1 VSDAPF
7 IPPPNGRAA
16 SPKPWRM
23 FGTRAFF
30 RLWVAQLFSSL
41 GDWVGLF
48 AILAIASRVSDN
60 SASAVSLV
68 MVAKLLPG
76 FFLATVGGVVID
88 RFDRRKVMVVADV
101 GRAGLYALLP
111 FFPNM
116 IALVAISF
124 ATEVLTLLWGSAKD
138 ASLPHLVDDDQLA
151 SANSLSMV
159 ASYGTFPLGGVVFSG
174 LAVLATWIGHFEQFS
189 SLKVDKEVMA
199 LWADAAT
206 YVFSALM
213 VLRLPIPHEG
223 RHQGRRIDWT
233 QTIREIVDGLR
244 FIRSERMVSAVMI
257 GLGGGLFGAGAM
269 IPLGPV
275 FASDILGSRTQFGVL
290 MTALGLGA
298 AAGVISFLALQ
309 KRIPR
314 ESAFSIS
321 VVAAG
326 LAIVAAA
333 SFSVVWVSALLVV
346 VLGACAGTGYVTG
359 FTIMQERVEDEIRGR
374 TFATLNTV
382 VRLCLLVSLTIA
394 PLFADVFNWV
404 SKAVTGDRTIG
415 IGTLS
420 YGLPGVR
427 LALWGGGLVTTF
439 SGLFAH
445 RQMRRAREADAAP
458 SGAEGSGASGAAG
471 SSDAASA

>member
-7 IPPPNGRAA
+7 IPSQSGRAA
-16 SPKPWRM
+16 PSKPWRI
-23 FGTRAFF
+23 FGTPAFF
-30 RLWVAQLFSSL
+30 RLWLAQLFSSL

-48 AILAIASRVSDN
+48 AILAIAARVSNN

-101 GRAGLYALLP
+101 GRAGLYAVLP
-111 FFPNM
+111 FFPNLP
-116 IALVAISF
+116 ALVAISF
-124 ATEVLTLLWGSAKD
+124 LTEVLTLLWGSAKD
-138 ASLPHLVDDDQLA
+138 ASLPHLVDDEQLA

-159 ASYGTFPLGGVVFSG
+159 ASYGTFPLGGVVFSA
-174 LAVLATWIGHFEQFS
+174 LAVLAGWIGHFDQFS
-189 SLKVDKEVMA
+189 ALKVDKEVLA
-199 LWADAAT
+199 LWADAGT

-213 VLRLPIPHEG
+213 VLHLPIPHEG
-223 RHQGRRIDWT
+223 RHEGRHVDLT
-233 QTIREIVDGLR
+233 QTVREIGEGLR
-244 FIRSERMVSAVMI
+244 FIRSEKMVRAVML

-275 FASDILGSRTQFGVL
+275 FASDVLGSRTQFGVL

-298 AAGVISFLALQ
+298 AAGVTSFLALQ
-309 KRIPR
+309 KRVPR
-314 ESAFSIS
+314 ESAFWMS
-321 VVAAG
+321 VVGAG

-333 SFSVVWVSALLVV
+333 SFSTVWVSALLVV

-359 FTIMQERVEDEIRGR
+359 FTVMQERVDDEIRGR

-394 PLFADVFNWV
+394 PLFADLFNWA
-404 SKAVTGDRTIG
+404 SKLVTGDRSIDL
-415 IGTLS
+415 GTFS

-427 LALWGGGLVTTF
+427 LALWGGGLVTVF
-439 SGLFAH
+439 SGLYAH
-445 RQMRRAREADAAP
+445 REIRRAR
-458 SGAEGSGASGAAG
+458 GAG
-471 SSDAASA
+471 SSGGAGARADPS